1 MKITKLQIKK
11 IIQEELQNV
20 LDEEEMDENANYLLF
35 NKSNSLYVGPGA
47 APQEPNWVSFERAS
61 KMSLG
66 NAAWFRTSY
75 GTENPGET
83 LELVKVKEESQP
95 SGPTDADVKRFKQ
108 GVRRRLRRIRVGH
121 HVPGGST

>member
-1 MKITKLQIKK
+1 MKITKSQIKK
-11 IIQEELQNV
+11 LIQEELENV
-20 LDEEEMDENANYLLF
+20 LGEEEMDENANYLLF

-75 GTENPGET
+75 ETETDET

-95 SGPTDADVKRFKQ
+95 SGPTDAEVKRFKQ
-108 GVRRRLRRIRVGH
+108 GVRRRLKRIRLGLH
-121 HVPGGST
+121 KPGGST

>member
-20 LDEEEMDENANYLLF
+20 LGEEEMDEKANYLLF
-35 NKSNSLYVGPGA
+35 SKSNSFFVGPGA
-47 APQEPNWVSFERAS
+47 SPQEPNWVSSERAS

-66 NAAWFRTSY
+66 NAAQFSTSY

-83 LELVKVKEESQP
+83 LKQVKAKE
-95 SGPTDADVKRFKQ
+95 
-108 GVRRRLRRIRVGH
+108 
-121 HVPGGST
+121 

>member
-1 MKITKLQIKK
+1 MKITKSQIKK
-11 IIQEELQNV
+11 LIQEELENV
-20 LDEEEMDENANYLLF
+20 LGEEEMDENANYLLF

-75 GTENPGET
+75 ETETDET

-95 SGPTDADVKRFKQ
+95 SGPTDAEVKRFKQ
-108 GVRRRLRRIRVGH
+108 GVRRRLKRIRLGLH
-121 HVPGGST
+121 EPGGST